1 MILEVNSAPGLR
13 MHVYPSYGKSR
24 NIGEKVIN
32 MLYNNSVQ
40 NIPVISVTGTNGKQS
55 TTRIIS
61 SILIENG
68 ILCGYDMH

>member
-40 NIPVISVTGTNGKQS
+40 NIPVISVTGTNGKQQQ
-55 TTRIIS
+55 
-61 SILIENG
+61 LE
-68 ILCGYDMH
+68 LLAVY